1 MKFEVCSGKTES
13 KSFTATKGGG
23 RPAHGKQTSHF
34 GTRYVVAQCSHYQ
47 CSVAAVLENIVLCSE
62 RLTYFE

>member
-23 RPAHGKQTSHF
+23 RPAHGKQASHF
-34 GTRYVVAQCSHYQ
+34 GTRYVVAQCSQYQ
-47 CSVAAVLENIVLCSE
+47 RSVVAVLQNVAFCSE
-62 RLTYFE
+62 RLL